1 MSATLIDIARATNTS
16 VSTVSRVL
24 AGGASSKRISAA
36 TRERVTAA
44 ARELGYRPNLVARSL
59 RTRKTHTVALL
70 VSDIANPFFG
80 QLASLI
86 EQSLHRRGYSLMLC
100 NSGEDGQREVEYLQM
115 ITAKGIDGLIF
126 VPTLTKRDE
135 LFDVVPESLPLVI
148 LDRPIAGIDT
158 SVSSDQDQAAHLLCD
173 ILERAGVKRIC
184 LVCGPH
190 HVNTHRRRCEIV
202 ADRFEVIGRHEGEA
216 RPETG
221 RQAYIMFLGAPA
233 DAIVCTNNF
242 LGQGVLDGMGDVDDP
257 PVIGMFDEIPMMHLL
272 PVPIVAAV
280 QDIPRLAEGC
290 VTALMGQL
298 EGNGPGRPQVYPT
311 RAVSNRS
318 FQAKL
323 GAAERSGT

>member
-24 AGGASSKRISAA
+24 AGGASSKRISAV

-59 RTRKTHTVALL
+59 RTRKTLTVALL

-126 VPTLTKRDE
+126 VPTLTNREE
-135 LFDVVPESLPLVI
+135 LYKVVPETLPLVI
-148 LDRPIAGIDT
+148 LDRPIAGIET
-158 SVSSDQDQAAHLLCD
+158 SVSSDQNQAAHLLCD
-173 ILERAGVKRIC
+173 ILERAGVKRIG

-202 ADRFEVIGRHEGEA
+202 ASRFDVIGRHEGEA
-216 RPETG
+216 KPETG
-221 RQAYIMFLGAPA
+221 RQAYVMFLGMQP

-242 LGQGVLDGMGDVDDP
+242 LGQGVIDAMADATDP

-272 PVPIVAAV
+272 PVPLVSAV

-290 VTALMGQL
+290 VTALMPQL
-298 EGNGPGRPQVYPT
+298 EGGARGGPVVYPA

-323 GAAERSGT
+323 AGAESAAS